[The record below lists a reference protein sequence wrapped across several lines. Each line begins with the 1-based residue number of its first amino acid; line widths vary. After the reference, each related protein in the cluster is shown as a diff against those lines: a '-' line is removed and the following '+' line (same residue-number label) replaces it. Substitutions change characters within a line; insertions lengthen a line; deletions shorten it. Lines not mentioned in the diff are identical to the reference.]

1 MSSIVSS
8 SEGTTKLK
16 KLLYKFIVKISH
28 TKISLDD
35 KEVRLYDCV
44 QPFKSSSGIQ
54 LIPMKDILRE
64 LCIALYVISQS
75 DLDIM
80 EYLKFRK
87 QKLQDFDIFYF
98 IMQENKE
105 KMKTYLGVNDFKTQ
119 NPFTNKNC
127 LFYMLEGPLSQKEN
141 EFLETLPTI
150 PDDKKIF
157 FDFLESIAHENKFD
171 FQELRREAIGFI
183 VSVRQKTTQVEKMSL
198 SVPGAGTRE
207 RALFENL
214 LKWLNIVAGIGSFS
228 DKPNLVIPVM
238 DVNILVRT
246 KDNNLQFMPVK
257 ETAGQVRVALALLCI
272 ETHKFSVDDVID
284 EVGFDS
290 QGFTANFVKIL
301 SLSREDMLKYDE
313 EVVSGKGLKQQKTAC
328 LRYHLNHES
337 KKYQFL
343 PITTL
348 LDDEAK
354 FINEFPLQQFLEK
367 FISEFGEKLH
377 VNVDRALLNH
387 EARCC
392 APECQKAPNY
402 FCDGCQKV
410 VYCSKSCQKEA
421 WRKGHKEECRKA
433 SETQLKNGAV
443 ESASEWI
450 FPTAAQKGG
459 GARASEARRAEG
471 GGGGNLGGGFTK
483 TFYMSIIS

>member
-1 MSSIVSS
+1 
-8 SEGTTKLK
+8 
-16 KLLYKFIVKISH
+16 
-28 TKISLDD
+28 
-35 KEVRLYDCV
+35 
-44 QPFKSSSGIQ
+44 
-54 LIPMKDILRE
+54 
-64 LCIALYVISQS
+64 
-75 DLDIM
+75 
-80 EYLKFRK
+80 
-87 QKLQDFDIFYF
+87 
-98 IMQENKE
+98 
-105 KMKTYLGVNDFKTQ
+105 
-119 NPFTNKNC
+119 
-127 LFYMLEGPLSQKEN
+127 MLEGPLSPKEN
-141 EFLETLPTI
+141 EFLETL

-171 FQELRREAIGFI
+171 FQELRREAIGII
-183 VSVRQKTTQVEKMSL
+183 VSVRKKTTQVEKMSL

-214 LKWLNIVAGIGSFS
+214 LKWLNVVAGIGSFS

-238 DVNILVRT
+238 DVNLLVKT

-257 ETAGQVRVALALLCI
+257 ETVGQVRVAVALLCI
-272 ETHKFSVDDVID
+272 ETHKFSVDDVIN

-290 QGFTANFVKIL
+290 QSFTANFVKIL

-313 EVVSGKGLKQQKTAC
+313 EVESGKGLSQQRTTC
-328 LRYHLNHES
+328 LRNYLDDES

-348 LDDEAK
+348 LDDQAK

-367 FISEFGEKLH
+367 FISNFGEKLH
-377 VNVDRALLNH
+377 VNVDRALLNR
-387 EARCC
+387 RCC

-433 SETQLKNGAV
+433 SETQLKIGAV
-443 ESASEWI
+443 ESASEWT

-483 TFYMSIIS
+483 TFYMSII